1 MSLES
6 GHQKHIPNNEGN
18 AMNQERKIAKLA
30 EALFNCID
38 AHGESG
44 CSVKELQGIYGNY
57 TWQELNSAL
66 FDLLRLEDIKIA
78 LVYGEYV
85 AKSTAFGR

>member
-1 MSLES
+1 
-6 GHQKHIPNNEGN
+6 
-18 AMNQERKIAKLA
+18 MNRERKIAKLA

-57 TWQELNSAL
+57 TWQEIHSAL

-85 AKSTAFGR
+85 AKSMAFCR